1 MRSILAAV
9 LALAL
14 AGPAT
19 AAEPRTAIFAGGC
32 FWCVEADF
40 DKVPGVLE
48 TVSGY
53 IGGTLDNPT
62 YEQVSYSDTGHYE
75 AVEITYDP
83 EVVGYE
89 QLLHTFWRTVD
100 PTDAGGKFCDRGE
113 SYLTAVFVAN
123 ASERAAA
130 EASKAEAEETLGREI
145 VTPILDQAEFWPA
158 EDYHQDYYRTNPMR
172 YSYYRWGC
180 GRDARIEELWGDEAH
195 SGLVKED

>member
-1 MRSILAAV
+1 
-9 LALAL
+9 
-14 AGPAT
+14 
-19 AAEPRTAIFAGGC
+19 GC

-53 IGGTLDNPT
+53 TGGTLDNPT

-75 AVEITYDP
+75 AVEMTYDP

-89 QLLHTFWRTVD
+89 QLLHTFWRTGD
-100 PTDAGGKFCDRGE
+100 PPDAGGQFGHGGGRD
-113 SYLTAVFVAN
+113 LTAVSVAT
-123 ASERAAA
+123 ASPRAAA

-158 EDYHQDYYRTNPMR
+158 EDYPQDYYRTNPMR